1 MTDPVKH
8 TDDGDVQPT
17 KKRVFVALLP
27 LIIFAALAGIF
38 TWQLLSG
45 KNMQEI
51 PSALIGRDAPQTDLP
66 PLEGLRL
73 ADGSPT
79 PGLKGADLQGQV
91 TLVNIWASWCVPC
104 RDEHPQIMKLG
115 QDPRIKVVGLN
126 YKDTPENALEFLNS
140 LGNPYDVVGT
150 DRSGRAGIE
159 WGVYGVPETFIVN
172 AQGKIVYKFV
182 GPLSTES
189 LIKQFMP
196 EVEKALAQM
205 PNTKPEI

>member
-1 MTDPVKH
+1 MMTEPVKNS
-8 TDDGDVQPT
+8 DGVDAQPP

-73 ADGSPT
+73 ADGTPV
-79 PGLKGADLQGQV
+79 PGLKGADLKGQV
-91 TLVNIWASWCVPC
+91 TVVNIWASWCVPC
-104 RDEHPQIMKLG
+104 RDEHPLIMKLG

-126 YKDTPENALEFLNS
+126 YKDTPENALEFLRG
-140 LGNPYDVVGT
+140 LGNPYNVVGT

-182 GPLSTES
+182 GPLSAES
-189 LIKQFMP
+189 LAKQFMP
-196 EVEKALAQM
+196 EVEKALVQ
-205 PNTKPEI
+205 

>member
-1 MTDPVKH
+1 MTDPVETTGGADLPPK
-8 TDDGDVQPT
+8 
-17 KKRVFVALLP
+17 KKRVLVALLP

-51 PSALIGRDAPQTDLP
+51 PSALIGRDAPLTDLP
-66 PLEGLRL
+66 QLEGLL
-73 ADGSPT
+73 QVNGTQT
-79 PGLKGADLQGQV
+79 PGLKGSDLKGQV

-115 QDPRIKVVGLN
+115 QDDRIRVVGLN
-126 YKDTPENALEFLNS
+126 YKDAPENALEFLSS

-172 AQGKIVYKFV
+172 REGKIVYKFV
-182 GPLSTES
+182 GPISDES
-189 LIKQFMP
+189 MAKQFMP
-196 EVEKALAQM
+196 EVEKALSD
-205 PNTKPEI
+205 KS

>member
-73 ADGSPT
+73 ADGSQT
-79 PGLKGADLQGQV
+79 PGLKGSDLKGQV

-104 RDEHPQIMKLG
+104 RDEHPLIVKLG

-126 YKDTPENALEFLNS
+126 YKDAPENALEFLNS
-140 LGNPYDVVGT
+140 LGNSYDAVGT

-172 AQGKIVYKFV
+172 REGKIVYKFV
-182 GPLSTES
+182 GPLSTDS

-196 EVEKALAQM
+196 EVEKALAQ
-205 PNTKPEI
+205 

>member
-126 YKDTPENALEFLNS
+126 YKDAPENALEFLNS

-172 AQGKIVYKFV
+172 REGKIVYKFV

>member
-1 MTDPVKH
+1 MTDPVKTSGG
-8 TDDGDVQPT
+8 TDVPQN
-17 KKRVFVALLP
+17 KKRVVVALLP
-27 LIIFAALAGIF
+27 LLIFAALAGIF

-51 PSALIGRDAPQTDLP
+51 PSALIGRDAPLTDLP

-73 ADGSPT
+73 ADGALV
-79 PGLKGADLQGQV
+79 PGLKGADLKGQV

-115 QDPRIKVVGLN
+115 QDKRIKVVGLN
-126 YKDTPENALEFLNS
+126 YKDAPENALAFLNS
-140 LGNPYDVVGT
+140 LGNPYNVVGT

-172 AQGKIVYKFV
+172 REGKIVYKFV

-196 EVEKALAQM
+196 EVEKALTQ
-205 PNTKPEI
+205 

>member
-73 ADGSPT
+73 ADGSQT
-79 PGLKGADLQGQV
+79 PGLKGSDLKGQV

-104 RDEHPQIMKLG
+104 RDEHPLIVKLG

-126 YKDTPENALEFLNS
+126 YKDAPENALEFLNS

-172 AQGKIVYKFV
+172 REGKIVYKFV

-196 EVEKALAQM
+196 EVEKALAQ
-205 PNTKPEI
+205 

>member
-8 TDDGDVQPT
+8 ADDGDVQPT

-126 YKDTPENALEFLNS
+126 YKDAPENALEFLNS

>member
-126 YKDTPENALEFLNS
+126 YKDAPENALEFLNS

-196 EVEKALAQM
+196 EVEKALVD
-205 PNTKPEI
+205 

>member
-1 MTDPVKH
+1 MMTEPVKNS
-8 TDDGDVQPT
+8 DGVDAQPP

-73 ADGSPT
+73 ADGTPV
-79 PGLKGADLQGQV
+79 PGLKGADLKGQV

-104 RDEHPQIMKLG
+104 RDEHPLIMKLG

-126 YKDTPENALEFLNS
+126 YKDTPENALEFLRG
-140 LGNPYDVVGT
+140 LGNPYNVVGT

-189 LIKQFMP
+189 LAKQFMP
-196 EVEKALAQM
+196 EVEKALAQ
-205 PNTKPEI
+205 

>member
-1 MTDPVKH
+1 MTDPVKTSGG
-8 TDDGDVQPT
+8 TDAPQN
-17 KKRVFVALLP
+17 KKRVVVALLP
-27 LIIFAALAGIF
+27 LLIFAALAGIF

-51 PSALIGRDAPQTDLP
+51 PSALIGRDAPLTDLP

-73 ADGSPT
+73 TDGT
-79 PGLKGADLQGQV
+79 LVPGLKGADLKGQV

-115 QDPRIKVVGLN
+115 QDKRIKVVGLN
-126 YKDTPENALEFLNS
+126 YKDVPENALAFLNS
-140 LGNPYDVVGT
+140 LGNPYNVVGT

-172 AQGKIVYKFV
+172 REGKIVYKFV

-196 EVEKALAQM
+196 EVEKALSD
-205 PNTKPEI
+205 KG

>member
-1 MTDPVKH
+1 MIMTDPVKTSGG
-8 TDDGDVQPT
+8 TDAPQN
-17 KKRVFVALLP
+17 KKRVVVALLP
-27 LIIFAALAGIF
+27 LLIFAALAGIF

-51 PSALIGRDAPQTDLP
+51 PSALIGRDAPLTDLP

-73 ADGSPT
+73 ADGT
-79 PGLKGADLQGQV
+79 LVPGLKGADLKGQV

-115 QDPRIKVVGLN
+115 QDKRIKVVGLN
-126 YKDTPENALEFLNS
+126 YKDAPENALAFLNS
-140 LGNPYDVVGT
+140 LGNPYNIVGT

-172 AQGKIVYKFV
+172 REGKIVYKFV
-182 GPLSTES
+182 GPLSDES
-189 LIKQFMP
+189 MAKQFMP
-196 EVEKALAQM
+196 EVEKALI
-205 PNTKPEI
+205 N

>member
-1 MTDPVKH
+1 MTDPVETTGGADLPPK
-8 TDDGDVQPT
+8 
-17 KKRVFVALLP
+17 KKRVLVALLP
-27 LIIFAALAGIF
+27 LIIFAVLAGIF

-51 PSALIGRDAPQTDLP
+51 PSALIGRDAPLTDLP
-66 PLEGLRL
+66 QLEGLL
-73 ADGSPT
+73 QANGTQT
-79 PGLKGADLQGQV
+79 PGLKGSDLKGQV

-115 QDPRIKVVGLN
+115 QDDRIRVVGLN
-126 YKDTPENALEFLNS
+126 YKDAPENALEFLSS

-172 AQGKIVYKFV
+172 REGKIVYKFV
-182 GPLSTES
+182 GPLSDES
-189 LIKQFMP
+189 MVKQFMP
-196 EVEKALAQM
+196 EVEKALL
-205 PNTKPEI
+205 NKS

>member
-1 MTDPVKH
+1 MTDPVKASGA
-8 TDDGDVQPT
+8 TDAPQN
-17 KKRVFVALLP
+17 KKRVVVALLP

-73 ADGSPT
+73 ADGALV
-79 PGLKGADLQGQV
+79 PGLKGADLKGQV

-115 QDPRIKVVGLN
+115 QDKRIKVVGLN
-126 YKDTPENALEFLNS
+126 YKDAPENALVFLNS

-172 AQGKIVYKFV
+172 REGKIVYKFV

-196 EVEKALAQM
+196 EVEKALAQ
-205 PNTKPEI
+205 

>member
-8 TDDGDVQPT
+8 TDGGEAQPA

-66 PLEGLRL
+66 PLEGLLL
-73 ADGSPT
+73 ADGSQT
-79 PGLKGADLQGQV
+79 PGLKGADLKGQV

-104 RDEHPQIMKLG
+104 RDEHPLIVKLG

-126 YKDTPENALEFLNS
+126 YKDAPEKALEFLNS
-140 LGNPYDVVGT
+140 LGNSYDAVGT

-172 AQGKIVYKFV
+172 REGKIVYKFV
-182 GPLSTES
+182 GPLSPES
-189 LIKQFMP
+189 LMKQFMP
-196 EVEKALAQM
+196 EVEKALAQ
-205 PNTKPEI
+205 

>member
-126 YKDTPENALEFLNS
+126 YKDAPENALEFLNS

-172 AQGKIVYKFV
+172 REGKIVYKFV

-196 EVEKALAQM
+196 EVEKALVD
-205 PNTKPEI
+205 

>member
-1 MTDPVKH
+1 MTNPVKH
-8 TDDGDVQPT
+8 TDSGEAQPA

-51 PSALIGRDAPQTDLP
+51 PSALIGRDAPQADLP

-73 ADGSPT
+73 ADGSQT
-79 PGLKGADLQGQV
+79 PGLKGADLKGQV

-104 RDEHPQIMKLG
+104 REEHPQIVKLG

-126 YKDTPENALEFLNS
+126 YKDAPENALEFLNS

-172 AQGKIVYKFV
+172 REGKIVYKFV

-196 EVEKALAQM
+196 EVEKALVQ
-205 PNTKPEI
+205 

>member
-126 YKDTPENALEFLNS
+126 YKDAPENALEFLNS

>member
-8 TDDGDVQPT
+8 TAGSEAQPT

-126 YKDTPENALEFLNS
+126 YKDAPENALEFLNS

>member
-8 TDDGDVQPT
+8 TDVGEAQPA

-73 ADGSPT
+73 ADGSQT
-79 PGLKGADLQGQV
+79 PGLKGADLKGQV

-104 RDEHPQIMKLG
+104 RDEHPLIVKLG

-126 YKDTPENALEFLNS
+126 YKDAPENALEFLNS
-140 LGNPYDVVGT
+140 LGNSYDAVGT

-172 AQGKIVYKFV
+172 REGKIVYKFV
-182 GPLSTES
+182 GPLSPES
-189 LIKQFMP
+189 LMKQFMP
-196 EVEKALAQM
+196 EVEKALAQ
-205 PNTKPEI
+205 

>member
-1 MTDPVKH
+1 MTDPVKTSGG
-8 TDDGDVQPT
+8 TDAPQN
-17 KKRVFVALLP
+17 KKRVVVALLP
-27 LIIFAALAGIF
+27 LLIFAALAGIF

-51 PSALIGRDAPQTDLP
+51 PSALIGRDAPLTDLP

-73 ADGSPT
+73 ADGT
-79 PGLKGADLQGQV
+79 LVPGLKGADLKGQV

-115 QDPRIKVVGLN
+115 QDKRIKVVGLN
-126 YKDTPENALEFLNS
+126 YKDAPENALAFLNS
-140 LGNPYDVVGT
+140 LGNPYNVVGT

-172 AQGKIVYKFV
+172 REGKIVYKFV
-182 GPLSTES
+182 GPLSDES
-189 LIKQFMP
+189 MAKQFMP
-196 EVEKALAQM
+196 EVEKALSD
-205 PNTKPEI
+205 KS